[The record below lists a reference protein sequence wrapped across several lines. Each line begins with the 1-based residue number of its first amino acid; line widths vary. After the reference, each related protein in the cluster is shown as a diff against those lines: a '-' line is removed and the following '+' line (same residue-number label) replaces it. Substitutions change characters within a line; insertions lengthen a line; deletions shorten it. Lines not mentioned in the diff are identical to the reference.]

1 VEQGVGTLEEAGLH
15 HQARHA
21 CEELIRMLADDDA
34 GLARARAALARIQG
48 RIDRVAPPTE
58 TTPVAPVLDVS
69 TLTRRE
75 LEVGVLAAQGLS
87 NREIAGR
94 LFLSVRTVESHL
106 YQARAKLGAPSRRA
120 LAGLL
125 DAPGASSLVAGR

>member
-1 VEQGVGTLEEAGLH
+1 
-15 HQARHA
+15 
-21 CEELIRMLADDDA
+21 AD
-34 GLARARAALARIQG
+34 ARAALARIQA
-48 RIDRVAPPTE
+48 RIDRGAPATAAA
-58 TTPVAPVLDVS
+58 TVVPVLDVS
-69 TLTRRE
+69 MLTRRE
-75 LEVGVLAAQGLS
+75 LEIGVLAAQGLS

-125 DAPGASSLVAGR
+125 DTPGASSLVAGR